1 MNKYIA
7 ELYGTFLLVLA
18 IVGTFIM
25 TQSLGAP
32 SYVTLLTVAL
42 AVSLVLL
49 SNITI
54 FSKVI
59 TANELDNVGACAGV
73 VIGNASV
80 DFSLGDQKGFDDG
93 IKLGIT
99 AYVSQVFANN
109 YSKNDIAIADKILA
123 SNTDK
128 IINAANTQTFDETI
142 FEGLPMPKNIWDNEK
157 SFSEGSYS
165 GKALSSVEDF
175 KNL

>member
-1 MNKYIA
+1 MNM
-7 ELYGTFLLVLA
+7 FLKLFFFL
-18 IVGTFIM
+18 I
-25 TQSLGAP
+25 LN
-32 SYVTLLTVAL
+32 L
-42 AVSLVLL
+42 AV
-49 SNITI
+49 NIKI
-54 FSKVI
+54 L

-142 FEGLPMPKNIWDNEK
+142 FEEVIKCYRMLSILVMKNADTIKINSK
-157 SFSEGSYS
+157 
-165 GKALSSVEDF
+165 KINNIINQRNKLLRRMLSAG
-175 KNL
+175 

>member
-1 MNKYIA
+1 MNIFVK
-7 ELYGTFLLVLA
+7 LFFFLILNLA
-18 IVGTFIM
+18 ISTKI
-25 TQSLGAP
+25 
-32 SYVTLLTVAL
+32 LTA
-42 AVSLVLL
+42 
-49 SNITI
+49 
-54 FSKVI
+54 K
-59 TANELDNVGACAGV
+59 ELDNVGACAGV

-128 IINAANTQTFDETI
+128 IINAANTQTFDENI
-142 FEGLPMPKNIWDNEK
+142 FEEVIKCYRMLSILVMKNANIIKINSK
-157 SFSEGSYS
+157 
-165 GKALSSVEDF
+165 KINNIINQRNKLLRRMLSAG
-175 KNL
+175 

>member
-1 MNKYIA
+1 MNIFVK
-7 ELYGTFLLVLA
+7 LFFLLILNLA
-18 IVGTFIM
+18 INTKI
-25 TQSLGAP
+25 L
-32 SYVTLLTVAL
+32 
-42 AVSLVLL
+42 
-49 SNITI
+49 
-54 FSKVI
+54 

-142 FEGLPMPKNIWDNEK
+142 FEEVIKCYRMLGILVMKNANIIKINSK
-157 SFSEGSYS
+157 
-165 GKALSSVEDF
+165 KINNIINQRNKLLRRMLSAG
-175 KNL
+175 

>member
-1 MNKYIA
+1 MNIFVK
-7 ELYGTFLLVLA
+7 LFFLLILNFA
-18 IVGTFIM
+18 ISTKI
-25 TQSLGAP
+25 L
-32 SYVTLLTVAL
+32 
-42 AVSLVLL
+42 
-49 SNITI
+49 
-54 FSKVI
+54 

-142 FEGLPMPKNIWDNEK
+142 FEEVIKCYRMLSILVMKNADTIKINSK
-157 SFSEGSYS
+157 
-165 GKALSSVEDF
+165 KINNIINQRNKLLRRMLSAG
-175 KNL
+175 

>member
-1 MNKYIA
+1 MNIFVK
-7 ELYGTFLLVLA
+7 LFFFLILNLA
-18 IVGTFIM
+18 INTKI
-25 TQSLGAP
+25 L
-32 SYVTLLTVAL
+32 
-42 AVSLVLL
+42 
-49 SNITI
+49 
-54 FSKVI
+54 

-99 AYVSQVFANN
+99 DYASQVFVNN

-142 FEGLPMPKNIWDNEK
+142 FEEVIKCYRMLSILVMKNADTIKINSK
-157 SFSEGSYS
+157 
-165 GKALSSVEDF
+165 KINNIINQRNKLLRRMLSAG
-175 KNL
+175 

>member
-1 MNKYIA
+1 MNIFVKLIF
-7 ELYGTFLLVLA
+7 FLILN
-18 IVGTFIM
+18 
-25 TQSLGAP
+25 
-32 SYVTLLTVAL
+32 LTINTKIL
-42 AVSLVLL
+42 
-49 SNITI
+49 
-54 FSKVI
+54 

-128 IINAANTQTFDETI
+128 IINAANTQTFDETT
-142 FEGLPMPKNIWDNEK
+142 FEEVIKCYRMLGILVMKNADTIKINSK
-157 SFSEGSYS
+157 
-165 GKALSSVEDF
+165 KINNIINQRNKLLRRMLSAG
-175 KNL
+175 

>member
-1 MNKYIA
+1 MKIFVK
-7 ELYGTFLLVLA
+7 LFFFLILNLTINTK
-18 IVGTFIM
+18 IV
-25 TQSLGAP
+25 
-32 SYVTLLTVAL
+32 
-42 AVSLVLL
+42 
-49 SNITI
+49 
-54 FSKVI
+54 

-142 FEGLPMPKNIWDNEK
+142 FEEVIKCYRM
-157 SFSEGSYS
+157 
-165 GKALSSVEDF
+165 LSILVLRNAEVIKTNSKKINNFVIQRNKLF
-175 KNL
+175 RRMLLAG

>member
-1 MNKYIA
+1 MNIFVK
-7 ELYGTFLLVLA
+7 LFFFLILN
-18 IVGTFIM
+18 IVINTKI
-25 TQSLGAP
+25 L
-32 SYVTLLTVAL
+32 
-42 AVSLVLL
+42 
-49 SNITI
+49 
-54 FSKVI
+54 

-99 AYVSQVFANN
+99 AYVSEVFASN
-109 YSKNDIAIADKILA
+109 YNKNDIAIADKILA

-142 FEGLPMPKNIWDNEK
+142 FEEVIKCYRMLSILVMKNASTIKTNSK
-157 SFSEGSYS
+157 
-165 GKALSSVEDF
+165 KINNIINQRNKLLRRMLSAG
-175 KNL
+175 

>member
-1 MNKYIA
+1 MNIFVK
-7 ELYGTFLLVLA
+7 LFFFLILNLA
-18 IVGTFIM
+18 INTKI
-25 TQSLGAP
+25 L
-32 SYVTLLTVAL
+32 
-42 AVSLVLL
+42 
-49 SNITI
+49 
-54 FSKVI
+54 

-142 FEGLPMPKNIWDNEK
+142 FEEVIKCYRMLSILVMKNADIIKINSK
-157 SFSEGSYS
+157 
-165 GKALSSVEDF
+165 KINNIINQRNKLLRRMLSAG
-175 KNL
+175 

>member
-1 MNKYIA
+1 MNFVVK
-7 ELYGTFLLVLA
+7 LFFFLTLNLVFNTK
-18 IVGTFIM
+18 IVF
-25 TQSLGAP
+25 
-32 SYVTLLTVAL
+32 
-42 AVSLVLL
+42 
-49 SNITI
+49 
-54 FSKVI
+54 
-59 TANELDNVGACAGV
+59 ANKLDNVGACAGV

-142 FEGLPMPKNIWDNEK
+142 FEEVIKCYRMLSILVMKNADIIKINSK
-157 SFSEGSYS
+157 
-165 GKALSSVEDF
+165 KINNIINQRNKLLRRMLSAG
-175 KNL
+175 

>member
-1 MNKYIA
+1 MKKFFMNIFVK
-7 ELYGTFLLVLA
+7 LFFFLIFNFVINTK
-18 IVGTFIM
+18 IV
-25 TQSLGAP
+25 
-32 SYVTLLTVAL
+32 
-42 AVSLVLL
+42 
-49 SNITI
+49 
-54 FSKVI
+54 

-99 AYVSQVFANN
+99 AYVSQVFAIN

-128 IINAANTQTFDETI
+128 IINAANTQTFDETT
-142 FEGLPMPKNIWDNEK
+142 FEEVIKCYRMLGILVMKNADTIKINSK
-157 SFSEGSYS
+157 
-165 GKALSSVEDF
+165 KINNIINQRTKLLRRMLSAG
-175 KNL
+175 

>member
-1 MNKYIA
+1 MNIYVK
-7 ELYGTFLLVLA
+7 LFFLLILNLTIYTK
-18 IVGTFIM
+18 IV
-25 TQSLGAP
+25 
-32 SYVTLLTVAL
+32 
-42 AVSLVLL
+42 
-49 SNITI
+49 
-54 FSKVI
+54 

-142 FEGLPMPKNIWDNEK
+142 FEEVIKCYRMLSILVMKNADTIKINFK
-157 SFSEGSYS
+157 
-165 GKALSSVEDF
+165 KINNIINQRNKLLRRMLSAG
-175 KNL
+175 

>member
-1 MNKYIA
+1 MNK
-7 ELYGTFLLVLA
+7 FLKLIFFLILNLA
-18 IVGTFIM
+18 INTKI
-25 TQSLGAP
+25 
-32 SYVTLLTVAL
+32 L
-42 AVSLVLL
+42 A
-49 SNITI
+49 
-54 FSKVI
+54 
-59 TANELDNVGACAGV
+59 ANELDNVGACAGV

-142 FEGLPMPKNIWDNEK
+142 FEEVIKCYRILSILVMKNADVIKINSK
-157 SFSEGSYS
+157 
-165 GKALSSVEDF
+165 KINNIINQRNKLLRRMLSAG
-175 KNL
+175 

>member
-1 MNKYIA
+1 MNIFVK
-7 ELYGTFLLVLA
+7 LFFFLILNLA
-18 IVGTFIM
+18 INTKI
-25 TQSLGAP
+25 L
-32 SYVTLLTVAL
+32 
-42 AVSLVLL
+42 
-49 SNITI
+49 
-54 FSKVI
+54 

-142 FEGLPMPKNIWDNEK
+142 FEEVIKCYRMLSILVMKNADTIKINSK
-157 SFSEGSYS
+157 
-165 GKALSSVEDF
+165 KINNVINQRNKLLRRMLSAG
-175 KNL
+175 

>member
-1 MNKYIA
+1 MNIFVK
-7 ELYGTFLLVLA
+7 LFFFLILNLA
-18 IVGTFIM
+18 INTKI
-25 TQSLGAP
+25 L
-32 SYVTLLTVAL
+32 
-42 AVSLVLL
+42 
-49 SNITI
+49 
-54 FSKVI
+54 

-80 DFSLGDQKGFDDG
+80 DFSLGDQKGFDNG

-128 IINAANTQTFDETI
+128 IINAANTKTFDETT
-142 FEGLPMPKNIWDNEK
+142 FEEVIKCYRMLSILVMKNADTIKINSK
-157 SFSEGSYS
+157 
-165 GKALSSVEDF
+165 KINNIINQRNKLLRRKLSAG
-175 KNL
+175 

>member
-1 MNKYIA
+1 MN
-7 ELYGTFLLVLA
+7 LLVKLLFFLIVNLA
-18 IVGTFIM
+18 INTKI
-25 TQSLGAP
+25 L
-32 SYVTLLTVAL
+32 
-42 AVSLVLL
+42 
-49 SNITI
+49 
-54 FSKVI
+54 

-73 VIGNASV
+73 VIGNESV

-142 FEGLPMPKNIWDNEK
+142 FEEVIKCYRMLSILVLKNADTIKINSK
-157 SFSEGSYS
+157 
-165 GKALSSVEDF
+165 KINNIINQRNKLLRRMLSAG
-175 KNL
+175 

>member
-1 MNKYIA
+1 MNIFVK
-7 ELYGTFLLVLA
+7 
-18 IVGTFIM
+18 
-25 TQSLGAP
+25 
-32 SYVTLLTVAL
+32 
-42 AVSLVLL
+42 LL
-49 SNITI
+49 SFLILNL
-54 FSKVI
+54 VI
-59 TANELDNVGACAGV
+59 NTKIIAANELDNVGACAGV

-109 YSKNDIAIADKILA
+109 YSKSDIAIADKILA

-142 FEGLPMPKNIWDNEK
+142 FEEIIKCYRILSILVMKNADTIKINSK
-157 SFSEGSYS
+157 
-165 GKALSSVEDF
+165 KINNIVNQRNKLLKRMLSAG
-175 KNL
+175 

>member
-1 MNKYIA
+1 MRSLMNIFVK
-7 ELYGTFLLVLA
+7 LFFFLILNLTINIK
-18 IVGTFIM
+18 IV
-25 TQSLGAP
+25 
-32 SYVTLLTVAL
+32 
-42 AVSLVLL
+42 
-49 SNITI
+49 
-54 FSKVI
+54 

-142 FEGLPMPKNIWDNEK
+142 FEEVIKCYRMLSILVMKNADTIKINSK
-157 SFSEGSYS
+157 
-165 GKALSSVEDF
+165 KINNIINQRNKLLRRMLSAG
-175 KNL
+175 

>member
-1 MNKYIA
+1 MINVK
-7 ELYGTFLLVLA
+7 
-18 IVGTFIM
+18 IV
-25 TQSLGAP
+25 
-32 SYVTLLTVAL
+32 
-42 AVSLVLL
+42 
-49 SNITI
+49 
-54 FSKVI
+54 

-99 AYVSQVFANN
+99 AYVSEVFTNN
-109 YSKNDIAIADKILA
+109 YKKNDIAIADKILA

-142 FEGLPMPKNIWDNEK
+142 FEEVIKCYRMLSILVMKNADTIKINFK
-157 SFSEGSYS
+157 
-165 GKALSSVEDF
+165 KINNIINQRNKLLRRMLSAG
-175 KNL
+175 

>member
-1 MNKYIA
+1 MNILVK
-7 ELYGTFLLVLA
+7 LFFFLILN
-18 IVGTFIM
+18 
-25 TQSLGAP
+25 
-32 SYVTLLTVAL
+32 LTINTKIL
-42 AVSLVLL
+42 
-49 SNITI
+49 
-54 FSKVI
+54 

-142 FEGLPMPKNIWDNEK
+142 FEEVIKCYRMLSILVMKNADTIKINSEK
-157 SFSEGSYS
+157 INNIINQRN
-165 GKALSSVEDF
+165 KLLRRMLSAG
-175 KNL
+175 

>member
-1 MNKYIA
+1 MKIF
-7 ELYGTFLLVLA
+7 LKLIFLLILN
-18 IVGTFIM
+18 
-25 TQSLGAP
+25 
-32 SYVTLLTVAL
+32 
-42 AVSLVLL
+42 LVINTKIL
-49 SNITI
+49 
-54 FSKVI
+54 

-142 FEGLPMPKNIWDNEK
+142 FEEVIKCYRMLSILVMKNANIIKINSK
-157 SFSEGSYS
+157 
-165 GKALSSVEDF
+165 KINNIINQRNKLLRRMLSAG
-175 KNL
+175 

>member
-1 MNKYIA
+1 MNIFVK
-7 ELYGTFLLVLA
+7 LFFFLILNLA
-18 IVGTFIM
+18 INTKI
-25 TQSLGAP
+25 L
-32 SYVTLLTVAL
+32 
-42 AVSLVLL
+42 
-49 SNITI
+49 
-54 FSKVI
+54 

-99 AYVSQVFANN
+99 AYVSEVFANKYN
-109 YSKNDIAIADKILA
+109 KNDIAIADKILA

-142 FEGLPMPKNIWDNEK
+142 FEEVIKCYRMLSILVMKNAATIKTNSK
-157 SFSEGSYS
+157 
-165 GKALSSVEDF
+165 KINNIINQRNKLLRRMLSAG
-175 KNL
+175 